1 VRFRMEAPHDND
13 PRAELDS
20 TVKETL
26 ASTVARLAHVAGEY
40 IFAAHAVPPV
50 VDFKPPGPGGAPNS
64 NPVSTT
70 DQAVESLLREQL
82 TKDFP
87 AHTVIGEEAG
97 VTAPGASPFTWVI
110 DPVDGTTN
118 FVNGLPLF
126 ACSIGVLYRGWPLAG
141 AIWCASS
148 HTLAPG
154 VYHAVAGGPLQFA
167 GESLRRRP
175 QGTWRGLASEPGRAP
190 AYGALWDTRVLGCS
204 TLEFAFVAA
213 GLLSFAF
220 IGRPKVWDVAAGL
233 VLLGAAGCR
242 ALIPRGGGWG
252 TLLYFD
258 TADDPAALA
267 RWSEPVIL
275 GDELALQSA
284 LRQQR
289 G

>member
-13 PRAELDS
+13 PRSELDS

-40 IFAAHAVPPV
+40 IFAAYSEPPV
-50 VDFKPPGPGGAPNS
+50 VDFKPPGAGGAPNS

-70 DQAVESLLREQL
+70 DRAVESLLRAQL
-82 TKDFP
+82 ARVFP
-87 AHTVIGEEAG
+87 DHTVIGEEAG
-97 VTAPGASPFTWVI
+97 VSATGNSPFTWII

-141 AIWCASS
+141 AIWCAAS

-154 VYHAVAGGPLQFA
+154 VYHAAAGGPLQFA
-167 GESLRRRP
+167 GEVMRRRP
-175 QGTWRGLASEPGRAP
+175 QGAWRGLASEPGRAP
-190 AYGALWDTRVLGCS
+190 SYGALWDTRVLGCS
-204 TLEFAFVAA
+204 TLEFALVAA

-233 VLLGAAGCR
+233 VLLEAAGCR
-242 ALIPRGGGWG
+242 ALTPQAGGWG
-252 TLLYFD
+252 TLLNFEM
-258 TADDPAALA
+258 AADPAALA
-267 RWSEPVIL
+267 QWSEPVLL

-284 LRQQR
+284 LTHQR